1 MIACPPGLPLGIMAD
16 AAQPTNTV
24 TLGAGDG
31 LVVITDGLP
40 EMTNA
45 EDAFYTPARVMD
57 DLREL
62 CGAEPQ
68 ALITEL
74 CARVLRFAGA
84 PNRLMM

>member
-1 MIACPPGLPLGIMAD
+1 MEE

-45 EDAFYTPARVMD
+45 EDAFYTQARVMD

-62 CGAEPQ
+62 CGAEPET
-68 ALITEL
+68 LIAEL
-74 CARVLRFAGA
+74 CARVLRFAGTA
-84 PNRLMM
+84 EQADDVTALAVRVRG